1 MTTQTGLHSE
11 PSLAKSGDQRRMAGQ
26 RQVSV
31 DHDDLAG
38 ARGLA
43 LSVAISGLVF
53 AAIGWGV
60 HLVFW

>member
-1 MTTQTGLHSE
+1 
-11 PSLAKSGDQRRMAGQ
+11 
-26 RQVSV
+26 VSV